1 MLQVKIQ
8 NREGEQF
15 AGPAKAV
22 TCVNDKGRFDILSQH
37 ANFISTIK
45 DKAIIHLPE
54 GGVKEFNFENGV
66 IQVSS
71 DTVIIYLGVL

>member
-1 MLQVKIQ
+1 MLNVVIR
-8 NREGEQF
+8 NRDREQF

-22 TCVNDKGRFDILSQH
+22 TCVNEKGRFDVLSQH

-45 DKAIIHLPE
+45 DKVTIHLPE

-66 IQVSS
+66 IQVAS
-71 DTVIIYLGVL
+71 DNVVLYLGVL

>member
-1 MLQVKIQ
+1 MLQVTI
-8 NREGEQF
+8 RDRTGEQF

-22 TCVNDKGRFDILSQH
+22 TCVNEKGRFDVLSQH

-45 DKAIIHLPE
+45 DKVTIHLPE
-54 GGVKEFNFENGV
+54 SGIKEFNFENGV

-71 DTVIIYLGVL
+71 DNVVIYLGVL

>member
-1 MLQVKIQ
+1 MLQVVIQ

-22 TCVNDKGRFDILSQH
+22 TCMNETGRFDILSQH

-45 DKAIIHLPE
+45 DKVTVHLPE

-66 IQVSS
+66 IQVAS
-71 DTVIIYLGVL
+71 DNVTIYLGVL